1 MAGFG
6 NALAGMDAAIE
17 ASLSDGLGDYV
28 DPSGQP
34 VVRDLKL
41 MLDHELMINGAE
53 GVFRSDAIGITW
65 RKAALPKVA
74 KGGRF
79 SIGACRYVVEDTLSD
94 DGRWITA
101 ACMESR

>member
-6 NALAGMDAAIE
+6 SALASMDAAIE
-17 ASLSDGLGDYV
+17 ASLSDDLGDYV
-28 DPSGQP
+28 DPSGLP
-34 VVRDLKL
+34 VVRGLKV
-41 MLDHELMINGAE
+41 MIDHELMINGAE

-65 RKAALPKVA
+65 RKSSLEKVA

-79 SIGACRYVVEDTLSD
+79 SVGGCRFVVEDTLSD